1 MGRIAAQHGMS
12 KATSARQSS
21 NSRKRLNL
29 TRPRGNSQADK
40 VRVLVDERK
49 KNKSKISDLEEQV
62 KTLNDRLYLAA
73 KKTAVTA
80 VVSKR
85 QK

>member
-1 MGRIAAQHGMS
+1 MAPYGVS

-29 TRPRGNSQADK
+29 TRPKGTDK

-49 KNKSKISDLEEQV
+49 KNKAKISDLEEQV

>member
-1 MGRIAAQHGMS
+1 M
-12 KATSARQSS
+12 
-21 NSRKRLNL
+21 
-29 TRPRGNSQADK
+29 
-40 VRVLVDERK
+40 LVDERK